1 MILKGG
7 IEFDSIRLEE
17 KSRERERERG
27 ERREEKSRW
36 GAYFG
41 IDLIVSNNTH
51 HQYNIDIED

>member
-1 MILKGG
+1 MLIKRDFERRDR
-7 IEFDSIRLEE
+7 IRFDSIGREI
-17 KSRERERERG
+17 ERER